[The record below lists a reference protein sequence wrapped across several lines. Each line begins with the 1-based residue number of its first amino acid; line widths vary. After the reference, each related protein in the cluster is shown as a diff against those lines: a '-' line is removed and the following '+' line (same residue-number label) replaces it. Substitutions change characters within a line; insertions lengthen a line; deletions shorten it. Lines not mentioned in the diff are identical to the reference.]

1 MGGLDPYT
9 PPAESESV
17 PEHGARAV
25 STWPDLL
32 LTLILGL
39 VLLRAILANVVLW
52 YLQLEHLG
60 IYDPSLGRDP
70 ASIPHPFLAPLLV
83 CLVALAR
90 LGLKR
95 VRFVVPGYRWA
106 LLIMAAVAALT
117 AVAARIS
124 EPEFSWAPT
133 SELPPR
139 YFPLGS
145 LPSTPFT

>member
-9 PPAESESV
+9 PPADSESV
-17 PEHGARAV
+17 PEHAPRAV
-25 STWPDLL
+25 ATWPDLL
-32 LTLILGL
+32 LTLSLGIVLLQAILG
-39 VLLRAILANVVLW
+39 NVWLW
-52 YLQLEHLG
+52 FLQLNHLG

-95 VRFVVPGYRWA
+95 LRFVAPGYRWA
-106 LLIMAAVAALT
+106 LLIIAAVAALT
-117 AVAARIS
+117 AIAARIS

-133 SELPPR
+133 SLRPL